1 MGWLT
6 TLSSFAELFK
16 RLLARWDR
24 YDQERKQLRREER
37 RAAVAD
43 DPARAFADLFGQP
56 DGTPPPTLRPLCDP
70 TPPRLQWSQSSDGGA
85 CLSGEA
91 LGELVNYIHDLRECA
106 TAPR

>member
-1 MGWLT
+1 MTKNASSCGVKSAGPRWQMTRPALLLICSVSLT
-6 TLSSFAELFK
+6 ACQSAPL
-16 RLLARWDR
+16 
-24 YDQERKQLRREER
+24 
-37 RAAVAD
+37 
-43 DPARAFADLFGQP
+43 P
-56 DGTPPPTLRPLCDP
+56 TPRPLCDP